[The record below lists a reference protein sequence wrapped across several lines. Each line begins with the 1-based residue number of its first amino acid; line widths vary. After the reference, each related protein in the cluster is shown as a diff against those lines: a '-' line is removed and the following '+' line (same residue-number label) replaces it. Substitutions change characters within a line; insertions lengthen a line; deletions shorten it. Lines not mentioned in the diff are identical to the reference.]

1 MVLAPWYHTGTN
13 VSRKPTPPCE
23 VGLSPVCCCGALP
36 QPRSSRIAAA
46 LTRALSLSLASAM
59 PPSVLMAIGVYALA
73 SDRTSISR
81 GSVFFYLFGP
91 ASNTFTRSVSRSTNS
106 CS

>member
-59 PPSVLMAIGVYALA
+59 PPSVLMAIGAV
-73 SDRTSISR
+73 SFFTSLVRLQHLHAFRQPLDQLMQLI
-81 GSVFFYLFGP
+81 
-91 ASNTFTRSVSRSTNS
+91 
-106 CS
+106 